1 MKNNWQKS
9 WRIYLIA
16 CTVTVVGACSPQ
28 TKTSTAQNEQTSD
41 KVVSEVA
48 KTSPAKV
55 QPKTCKFTMGF
66 DIWEPY
72 QFIGFGRK
80 VQGLDIELINLAAEE
95 LNCDVE
101 YKQESW
107 GNLLSLLKAGEI
119 DFVLGASITEE
130 RKTFAH
136 FSEPYRSEEFQ
147 LYIRADEE
155 HKYRQATVADFVRD
169 NHKLGIIGEYFYG
182 EELSG
187 LMDDDKFADL
197 FKPAFMGEINLA
209 RLIDG
214 DIDGFLEDSFVGASL
229 IRRKGLDKY
238 IAAHQAKI
246 STGDVYVM
254 FSRTAV
260 KPEVVS
266 DFNAAL
272 RTIKNNGT
280 YDKLVAKYSD

>member
-1 MKNNWQKS
+1 MKINWQKS
-9 WRIYLIA
+9 WRICLIA

-28 TKTSTAQNEQTSD
+28 PRTSTADTAPSSD

-48 KTSPAKV
+48 KTPPAKT
-55 QPKTCKFTMGF
+55 QPRTCKFTMGF
-66 DIWEPY
+66 DVWEPY

-80 VQGLDIELINLAAEE
+80 IQGLDIELINLVAEE

-130 RKTFAH
+130 RKAFAH

-155 HKYRQATVADFVRD
+155 HKYRQATVADFVRG
-169 NHKLGIIGEYFYG
+169 NHKLGTIGEYYYG

-187 LMDDDKFADL
+187 LMDDDKFAKL

-254 FSRTAV
+254 FSRSAV

-266 DFNAAL
+266 EFNSAL
-272 RTIKNNGT
+272 RAIKSNGA
-280 YDKLVAKYSD
+280 YDRLVTKYSD

>member
-1 MKNNWQKS
+1 MKNNWQKN

-16 CTVTVVGACSPQ
+16 CTVTVVAACSPQ

-48 KTSPAKV
+48 KTSPAKA
-55 QPKTCKFTMGF
+55 QPRTCKFTMGF

-80 VQGLDIELINLAAEE
+80 VQGLDIELINLAAEQ

-130 RKTFAH
+130 RKAFAH
-136 FSEPYRSEEFQ
+136 FSEAYRSEEFQ

-155 HKYRQATVADFVRD
+155 H
-169 NHKLGIIGEYFYG
+169 
-182 EELSG
+182 
-187 LMDDDKFADL
+187 
-197 FKPAFMGEINLA
+197 
-209 RLIDG
+209 
-214 DIDGFLEDSFVGASL
+214 
-229 IRRKGLDKY
+229 
-238 IAAHQAKI
+238 
-246 STGDVYVM
+246 
-254 FSRTAV
+254 
-260 KPEVVS
+260 
-266 DFNAAL
+266 
-272 RTIKNNGT
+272 
-280 YDKLVAKYSD
+280 